1 MSPTWYDLL
10 GVERD
15 ATADEI
21 RGAWKAQV
29 ADLDPTDRRFGA
41 LSEAT
46 AVLLD
51 AERRRQY
58 DATLPAEPVGRA
70 ANDDDSVG
78 RAASASDP
86 DSVGRA
92 ASASERVETPAASVR
107 RPPAGW
113 LLAVLAVVA
122 VLSVALAAY
131 AWSRP
136 NPKAIEDD
144 ARDAQV
150 AAESAVVDVLSYD
163 YRTLAD
169 DERDATARLTERY
182 RKDAYDKVWDTIAR
196 NAPGTQSVVTT
207 TVVGSSLVRAAEGRV
222 EVLVL
227 VDRPTTNKEI
237 AADGGQPVVY
247 EDHVTV
253 TLVRSSEGDW
263 LIDDMT
269 T

>member
-21 RGAWKAQV
+21 RAAWKAQV

-41 LSEAT
+41 LSEAA

-70 ANDDDSVG
+70 A
-78 RAASASDP
+78 
-86 DSVGRA
+86 
-92 ASASERVETPAASVR
+92 SASERVETPAAPGR

-144 ARDAQV
+144 ARDAQA

-253 TLVRSSEGDW
+253 TLVRSSDGDW